1 MGILS
6 DFIPVIE
13 RQKLGVYSIYVHQ
26 HGKVI
31 DFHHFRSDERV
42 NLYSASKVFAAI
54 GIGIA
59 ETEGILK
66 LSDKALEY
74 FPEYVN
80 IASESSDAIEICH
93 LLKMCTGHDQE
104 HYRHNTR
111 DDRAAVFFTERVNH
125 PPGTHFFYEDSATYM
140 LGRIIEKCTGLTM
153 LEYLK
158 PRLFEKL
165 DIINPQWF
173 TCYHGYTS
181 CSGGLFLKA
190 EEFSRVGLMLLAD
203 GMYQDEQIVS
213 QDFVKRMYTDL
224 IETPEKNDP
233 ETREGYG
240 YQLWKCTPPNTYRAD
255 GMFGQLCIILKDFNA
270 VVTITAYNE
279 EEHKDILRAVWKDIL
294 PKLQIL
300 IS

>member
-1 MGILS
+1 MSILL
-6 DFIPVIE
+6 DFVSTTE
-13 RQKLGVYSIYVHQ
+13 RQKLGVYGIYLHQ
-26 HGKVI
+26 HGQI
-31 DFHHFRSDERV
+31 IGSHHFRCDERV
-42 NLYSASKVFAAI
+42 NLYSASKLFAAI

-59 ETEGILK
+59 ESEGILE
-66 LSDKALEY
+66 LSDKILNY
-74 FPEYVN
+74 FPEYMN
-80 IASESSDAIEICH
+80 IASDGSDAIEIRH

-111 DDRAAVFFTERVNH
+111 DDRAAMFFTEKMNH
-125 PPGTHFFYEDSATYM
+125 PPGTYFFYENSATYM
-140 LGRIIEKCTGLTM
+140 LGRIIEKCTGLSM

-165 DIINPQWF
+165 EIINPQWF
-173 TCYHGYTS
+173 TCYHGHTS

-190 EEFSRVGLMLLAD
+190 EEFSRIGLMLLAN
-203 GMYQDEQIVS
+203 GVYQGKQIVS
-213 QDFVKRMYTDL
+213 QDFVKRMYMDV

-240 YQLWKCTPPNTYRAD
+240 YQIWKCTPPNTYRAD

-270 VVTITAYNE
+270 VVTITAHNE

-294 PKLQIL
+294 PKLQKL
-300 IS
+300 NS